1 MSQTPTIETGMY
13 WVTATCPQCGQD
25 EVIPVNLMPRLER
38 TPEDSTISVKVAQK
52 KAAHRCGQ
60 TSITVVSETGEIT
73 GQIELGP

>member
-1 MSQTPTIETGMY
+1 M
-13 WVTATCPQCGQD
+13 
-25 EVIPVNLMPRLER
+25 IPVNLMPRLER